1 MIMNKKA
8 YEVEKQEQPE
18 EIEPDYVHN
27 IECEKLRIYNNARFS
42 ETIRKS
48 PDAMKI
54 IGDMIYFASETEDM
68 IHFTNMTN
76 NVRSLYV
83 QRNILIESFGRFISS
98 RLYDFIVKIFNEA
111 INRGKSEKD
120 KKFCEYTMPKELL
133 CMLANLSTSAQF
145 LDGFNINAELFA
157 ETVRIDMIN
166 FYLIQND
173 DCVAIQADEMFNDI
187 TKNLLYNVIV
197 FHNAVTMNFLDMMNN
212 TSVSE
217 AQSRMV
223 CEPCQTFISQPY
235 YSEINRN
242 LRNYNTEPLF
252 KFSKMINEVDHNKI
266 SF

>member
-8 YEVEKQEQPE
+8 YEVEKYEQPE
-18 EIEPDYVHN
+18 EEMEPDYVYN

-54 IGDMIYFASETEDM
+54 IGEMLYFASETEDM
-68 IHFTNMTN
+68 IHFTNMSN
-76 NVRSLYV
+76 DVRSLYV
-83 QRNILIESFGRFISS
+83 QRNILIENFGRFITG
-98 RLYDFIVKIFNEA
+98 RVYDFIDKIFNEA
-111 INRGKSEKD
+111 FNRGKSEKD
-120 KKFCEYTMPKELL
+120 KRFCEYTMSKELL
-133 CMLANLSTSAQF
+133 AMLANLSTSAQF

-166 FYLIQND
+166 FYLIQNPE
-173 DCVAIQADEMFNDI
+173 CNVIQADEMFNDI
-187 TKNLLYNVIV
+187 TKNLLYNVIM
-197 FHNAVTMNFLDMMNN
+197 FHSAVTMNFLNMMNN
-212 TSVSE
+212 TGVSE

-242 LRNYNTEPLF
+242 LRNYNVEPLF
-252 KFSKMINEVDHNKI
+252 KFSKMIDDVDHK
-266 SF
+266 